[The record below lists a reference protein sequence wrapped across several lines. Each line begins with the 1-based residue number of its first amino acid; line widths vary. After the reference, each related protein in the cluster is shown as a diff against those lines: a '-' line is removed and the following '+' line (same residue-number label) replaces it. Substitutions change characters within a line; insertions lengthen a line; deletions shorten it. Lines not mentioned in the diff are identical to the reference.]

1 MGGPLHDSNRRTVPL
16 HGLYALVVTLGV
28 SIFAASATSLIAQA
42 PLSTGPSQAPAKT
55 TATSDPLGRETPRRA
70 GMGFIYYIN
79 RGDYKTAARYLQPTP
94 GQDTDLEEC
103 AKQFEALHEK
113 FEGDIALLSDD
124 PQGIVE
130 HGLPPG
136 QVRAGVLVVGTTRA
150 DVILVR
156 VDDPEAGKIWLVSK
170 ETVASIPNLYEQME
184 SEQPS
189 AISRMVPAALTRRH
203 LLRLSLAQWL
213 GWLLSIP
220 ISFLLAWLFE
230 FLVSVPNRV
239 RFKLRR
245 IPFKPVWATRHG
257 MPLVCIVA
265 ILLHGLFV
273 YLLRPPIFYRMYYSR
288 FLATLLVVSIAWLVG
303 GIIERGFEH
312 ALKRARAQGRGAESI
327 LILTQRFVHVV
338 LLVVTLMVAM
348 SVFGFDMKTALAGLG
363 IGGLAIALG
372 AQKSLENLIGGVS
385 LLMDKAVHVGNFCR
399 IGNELGTVEDIGLRS
414 LKLRTLDQNLL
425 VVPNGLL
432 AQMQFTNMTVR
443 SKLLI
448 NQNFSLRIETTV
460 GQLQTVLDRVQ
471 SMLNQD
477 AAIEAGTSRITV
489 SSFSGAAYELNL
501 FAYGK
506 TGDYAKFT
514 GIQQGVI
521 LKIAEI
527 VEAAGTG
534 FTGPTRSIYL
544 SRDTG
549 LDVGKAVKQARS
561 GS

>member
-1 MGGPLHDSNRRTVPL
+1 
-16 HGLYALVVTLGV
+16 
-28 SIFAASATSLIAQA
+28 
-42 PLSTGPSQAPAKT
+42 
-55 TATSDPLGRETPRRA
+55 
-70 GMGFIYYIN
+70 
-79 RGDYKTAARYLQPTP
+79 
-94 GQDTDLEEC
+94 
-103 AKQFEALHEK
+103 
-113 FEGDIALLSDD
+113 
-124 PQGIVE
+124 
-130 HGLPPG
+130 
-136 QVRAGVLVVGTTRA
+136 
-150 DVILVR
+150 
-156 VDDPEAGKIWLVSK
+156 
-170 ETVASIPNLYEQME
+170 
-184 SEQPS
+184 
-189 AISRMVPAALTRRH
+189 
-203 LLRLSLAQWL
+203 
-213 GWLLSIP
+213 
-220 ISFLLAWLFE
+220 
-230 FLVSVPNRV
+230 
-239 RFKLRR
+239 
-245 IPFKPVWATRHG
+245 
-257 MPLVCIVA
+257 
-265 ILLHGLFV
+265 
-273 YLLRPPIFYRMYYSR
+273 
-288 FLATLLVVSIAWLVG
+288 
-303 GIIERGFEH
+303 
-312 ALKRARAQGRGAESI
+312 
-327 LILTQRFVHVV
+327 
-338 LLVVTLMVAM
+338 
-348 SVFGFDMKTALAGLG
+348 
-363 IGGLAIALG
+363 LAIALG